1 MLCEFYI
8 YTHFDRRLVLQNESV
23 KIPCIFCYPKQ
34 AKFRRNVRLFRIVS
48 YFEEFSLTEVGNP
61 TYVGHTGNF
70 VLEEA
75 HTFLKTFHWVNRHGQ
90 TLFKLYFFYM

>member
-1 MLCEFYI
+1 MSFI
-8 YTHFDRRLVLQNESV
+8 FIHSDKRHVRRNDSDQ
-23 KIPCIFCYPKQ
+23 IHCGFCYPNQ
-34 AKFRRNVRLFRIVS
+34 AEILKKRPSVS
-48 YFEEFSLTEVGNP
+48 DCFVFPGIFLAEIGNP